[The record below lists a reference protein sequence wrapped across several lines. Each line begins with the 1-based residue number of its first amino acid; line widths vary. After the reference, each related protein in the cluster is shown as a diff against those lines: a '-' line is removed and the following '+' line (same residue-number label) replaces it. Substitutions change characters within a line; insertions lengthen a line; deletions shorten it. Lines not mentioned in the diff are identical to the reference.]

1 MTEPWCPTD
10 DDLTGIFSDLKVY
23 RCVVLAV
30 SGGAD
35 SMALLHLMSRWAA
48 VQGANGPRLCVAT
61 IDHGLRPGAQ
71 DDAQMV
77 VCEAERLGLP
87 ATVLRW
93 LGDKPAQGVQER
105 ARQARYDLLGQHA
118 IACCEGPCAVVT
130 AHTQNDQAETLLMRL
145 ARGSGPDGLQGM
157 RAVRA
162 LVPFTGVDL
171 VRPLLG
177 VARAQLRSYLA
188 ARSGR
193 WVDDPSNDDLRFER
207 VRLRAAADTL
217 EGLGLTPQ
225 MLALAATRQRRVVE
239 VLEAATDQLA
249 AAALDLHGG
258 MFAGIDA
265 VLFGAQPLDSR
276 VRLLQRVLAMFGG
289 QSPPAELAQVE
300 HLAGL
305 LARDGA
311 VRTTLGGCEVR
322 ACRNEIRIYRERGRA
337 VLAPIEL
344 AAGEGV
350 TWDNRFVIRVMQAPH
365 PISIRAL
372 DPAAIALVRR
382 HAGNRL
388 LLPARAAATLPA
400 AWSGDVLVAVGGLPA
415 EFVPPPAAGGDTC
428 IEARFVFLPEVDRP

>member
-10 DDLTGIFSDLKVY
+10 DDLAEIFSDLEGY

-30 SGGAD
+30 SGGSD
-35 SMALLHLMSRWAA
+35 SMALLHLMARW
-48 VQGANGPRLCVAT
+48 VSMQGPDGPRLCVAT
-61 IDHGLRPGAQ
+61 IDHGLRPGAL
-71 DDAQMV
+71 DDARMV
-77 VCEAERLGLP
+77 VCEAEQLGLP
-87 ATVLRW
+87 ATVLCW
-93 LGDKPAQGVQER
+93 IGAKPAQGVQER

-118 IACCEGPCAVVT
+118 IAWGVGPCAVVT

-157 RAVRA
+157 RPVRA
-162 LVPFTGVDL
+162 LVPFRGVDL

-177 VARAQLRSYLA
+177 VSRAQLRSYLA
-188 ARSGR
+188 ARGCR
-193 WVDDPSNDDLRFER
+193 WVEDPSNDDLRFER

-225 MLALAATRQRRVVE
+225 MLALAAKRQRRVVE
-239 VLEAATDQLA
+239 ALEAATDHLA

-258 MFAGIDA
+258 IFAGIDA
-265 VLFGAQPLDSR
+265 ALFEAQPLDTR
-276 VRLLQRVLAMFGG
+276 LRLLQRVLGMFGG
-289 QSPPAELAQVE
+289 QSPPAELTQVE

-322 ACRNEIRIYRERGRA
+322 ACRTEIRIYRERGRA

-350 TWDNRFVIRVMQAPH
+350 TWDNRFVIRVVQAPC
-365 PISIRAL
+365 PISVRAF

-382 HAGNRL
+382 HVGPRL
-388 LLPARAAATLPA
+388 RLPSRAAATLPA
-400 AWSGDVLVAVGGLPA
+400 LWSGDSLIAVGGLPA
-415 EFVPPPAAGGDTC
+415 EFVPHPTAGRDTN
-428 IEARFVFLPEVDRP
+428 IEARFVFLPEV